1 MLTLGVN
8 ARGCEL
14 GGRERL
20 VERGERKTEREFEA
34 ARVQFG
40 AGRSREQVRG
50 GGWESYDG

>member
-14 GGRERL
+14 GGRERP

-40 AGRSREQVRG
+40 V
-50 GGWESYDG
+50 